1 MVLGITRDLLFLSN
15 LSLFYKFLLNLG
27 IYRYCN
33 IFLFHVC
40 KYSIKQFIN
49 NIKMSDKKTLTI
61 NPDLFS
67 FSNNTTRK
75 KRSTANS
82 SGIKIKTSAA
92 KTKDD
97 TLKKRSILK
106 MIRQHQED
114 RYKKLFEDN
123 STSKNAKTTPVDNQF
138 NKEFQEAKAFLE
150 NLTEKKTVEQ
160 NLKNHTLK
168 NYPNNN
174 PTSLLFSPSVDSLA
188 PMQLN
193 DIISTNVNN
202 VPSMKINTLQTPK
215 YGCLKNGELPT
226 YRNYLNQTRKNI
238 QQPII
243 TIGGNINS
251 SNTNKNTTQ
260 SININTPTTN
270 PFDHSLLFNQN
281 GGNNSQHVEN
291 KINDAIDR
299 VKQMNQAAIKLQ
311 ELKKQMRPKKMKQKK
326 TKRRT
331 YKIGKS
337 KILPKVSVLV
347 SNKTIRNNIS
357 TKKQLLKQVPIQEVK
372 SYLMKRGFIK
382 VGSTAP
388 SDVLRKMYESAVMIC
403 GEVQNHNPD
412 NLLYNYLNGG
422 DT

>member
-1 MVLGITRDLLFLSN
+1 
-15 LSLFYKFLLNLG
+15 
-27 IYRYCN
+27 
-33 IFLFHVC
+33 
-40 KYSIKQFIN
+40 
-49 NIKMSDKKTLTI
+49 MSDKKTLTI
-61 NPDLFS
+61 NPELFS

-75 KRSTANS
+75 KRAKNTSE
-82 SGIKIKTSAA
+82 IKIKTSAA

-123 STSKNAKTTPVDNQF
+123 STSKNAKPTPVDNQF

-150 NLTEKKTVEQ
+150 NLTEKNKVEQ

-174 PTSLLFSPSVDSLA
+174 TNSMLFSPSLDTLA
-188 PMQLN
+188 PLN
-193 DIISTNVNN
+193 DIIATNIANI
-202 VPSMKINTLQTPK
+202 PSMKLNILQPPQ
-215 YGCLKNGELPT
+215 YGCLKNGTLPT
-226 YRNYLNQTRKNI
+226 YRNYMNQTRKNI

-243 TIGGNINS
+243 TIGGNM
-251 SNTNKNTTQ
+251 NTIDTNANKNTTQ
-260 SININTPTTN
+260 SINAQPTTSIQ
-270 PFDHSLLFNQN
+270 PLVSNQN

-291 KINDAIDR
+291 KINEAIDR
-299 VKQMNQAAIKLQ
+299 VKQMNQTAIKLQ
-311 ELKKQMRPKKMKQKK
+311 EMKKKMKPKKMKQKK

-337 KILPKVSVLV
+337 KVLPKVSVLV
-347 SNKTIRNNIS
+347 SNKTIRNNIT

-388 SDVLRKMYESAVMIC
+388 NDVLRKMHESAAMIC
-403 GEVQNHNPD
+403 GEVQNHNPE

>member
-1 MVLGITRDLLFLSN
+1 MN
-15 LSLFYKFLLNLG
+15 
-27 IYRYCN
+27 
-33 IFLFHVC
+33 
-40 KYSIKQFIN
+40 
-49 NIKMSDKKTLTI
+49 DKKTLTI
-61 NPDLFS
+61 NPELFS

-75 KRSTANS
+75 KRAKNTSE
-82 SGIKIKTSAA
+82 IKIKTSAA

-123 STSKNAKTTPVDNQF
+123 KPTKTTPVDNNF

-150 NLTEKKTVEQ
+150 NLTEKNKVEQ

-174 PTSLLFSPSVDSLA
+174 PTSMLFSPSLDTLA
-188 PMQLN
+188 PLN
-193 DIISTNVNN
+193 DIITTNITN
-202 VPSMKINTLQTPK
+202 VPSMKLNILQPPQ
-215 YGCLKNGELPT
+215 YGCLKNGTLPT
-226 YRNYLNQTRKNI
+226 YRNYMNQTRKNI

-243 TIGGNINS
+243 TIGGNMNTI
-251 SNTNKNTTQ
+251 NTNANKNKQ
-260 SININTPTTN
+260 PTTSIQ
-270 PFDHSLLFNQN
+270 SLESNQT

-291 KINDAIDR
+291 KINEAIDR
-299 VKQMNQAAIKLQ
+299 VKQMNQTAIKLQ
-311 ELKKQMRPKKMKQKK
+311 EMKKKMKPKKMKQKK

-337 KILPKVSVLV
+337 KVLPKVSVLV

-382 VGSTAP
+382 IGSTAP

-412 NLLYNYLNGG
+412 NLLYNYFNGG

>member
-1 MVLGITRDLLFLSN
+1 MN
-15 LSLFYKFLLNLG
+15 
-27 IYRYCN
+27 
-33 IFLFHVC
+33 
-40 KYSIKQFIN
+40 
-49 NIKMSDKKTLTI
+49 DKKTLNI
-61 NPDLFS
+61 NPELFS

-75 KRSTANS
+75 KRSNPNNT
-82 SGIKIKTSAA
+82 GIKIKTSAA
-92 KTKDD
+92 KKKDD

-123 STSKNAKTTPVDNQF
+123 NTSKNTKITTIDNEF

-150 NLTEKKTVEQ
+150 NLTEKNNEEQ
-160 NLKNHTLK
+160 KMKNHTLK
-168 NYPNNN
+168 QYPNNN
-174 PTSLLFSPSVDSLA
+174 TNSMLFSPAIDSLT
-188 PMQLN
+188 PIN
-193 DIISTNVNN
+193 NIVTTNSH
-202 VPSMKINTLQTPK
+202 PIHINTLQPPK
-215 YGCLKNGELPT
+215 YGCLKNGSLPT
-226 YRNYLNQTRKNI
+226 YRNFINQTRKNTH
-238 QQPII
+238 QPTII
-243 TIGGNINS
+243 VGGNSINTVSPSMLSQTS
-251 SNTNKNTTQ
+251 SNTLKPANTV
-260 SININTPTTN
+260 TN
-270 PFDHSLLFNQN
+270 PTII
-281 GGNNSQHVEN
+281 GGMKEPIEN

-299 VKQMNQAAIKLQ
+299 VKHMNQTAFKLQ
-311 ELKKQMRPKKMKQKK
+311 ELKKQMRPKKLKRKK

-337 KILPKVSVLV
+337 KVLPKISVLV

-357 TKKQLLKQVPIQEVK
+357 TKKQLLKQVSIQDVK

-388 SDVLRKMYESAVMIC
+388 NDVLRKMYESAVMIC

>member
-1 MVLGITRDLLFLSN
+1 
-15 LSLFYKFLLNLG
+15 
-27 IYRYCN
+27 
-33 IFLFHVC
+33 
-40 KYSIKQFIN
+40 
-49 NIKMSDKKTLTI
+49 MSDKKTLTI

-75 KRSTANS
+75 KRSKSDTN
-82 SGIKIKTSAA
+82 GIKIKTRAA
-92 KTKDD
+92 KKKDD

-123 STSKNAKTTPVDNQF
+123 TTSKNAKTTPVDNNF

-150 NLTEKKTVEQ
+150 NLTEKNKVEQ

-174 PTSLLFSPSVDSLA
+174 VNSMLFSPSLNTLSQM
-188 PMQLN
+188 PMN
-193 DIISTNVNN
+193 DTITTNMNN
-202 VPSMKINTLQTPK
+202 IPSIKINTLQPPN
-215 YGCLKNGELPT
+215 YGCLKNGTLPT
-226 YRNYLNQTRKNI
+226 YRNFMNQTRKNI
-238 QQPII
+238 QQPVI
-243 TIGGNINS
+243 TIGGNNNS
-251 SNTNKNTTQ
+251 SNTHNIAAPINVDTNTPINQ
-260 SININTPTTN
+260 SINSTFT
-270 PFDHSLLFNQN
+270 
-281 GGNNSQHVEN
+281 GGNKSEHVEN
-291 KINDAIDR
+291 KINDAMDR
-299 VKQMNQAAIKLQ
+299 VKQMNQTAIKLQ
-311 ELKKQMRPKKMKQKK
+311 ELKKQLKPKRMKQKK

-337 KILPKVSVLV
+337 KVLPKVSVLV

-388 SDVLRKMYESAVMIC
+388 NDVLRKMYESAVMIC

>member
-1 MVLGITRDLLFLSN
+1 MN
-15 LSLFYKFLLNLG
+15 
-27 IYRYCN
+27 
-33 IFLFHVC
+33 
-40 KYSIKQFIN
+40 
-49 NIKMSDKKTLTI
+49 DKKTLTI
-61 NPDLFS
+61 NPELFS

-75 KRSTANS
+75 KRAKNTSE
-82 SGIKIKTSAA
+82 IKIKTSAA

-123 STSKNAKTTPVDNQF
+123 KTTKTTPVDNNF

-150 NLTEKKTVEQ
+150 NLTEKNKVEQ

-174 PTSLLFSPSVDSLA
+174 PTSMLFSPSLDTLA
-188 PMQLN
+188 PLN
-193 DIISTNVNN
+193 DIITTNITN
-202 VPSMKINTLQTPK
+202 VPSMKLNILQPPQ
-215 YGCLKNGELPT
+215 YGCLKNGTLPT
-226 YRNYLNQTRKNI
+226 YRNYMNQTRKNI

-243 TIGGNINS
+243 TIGGNMNTINT
-251 SNTNKNTTQ
+251 NANKNTQ
-260 SININTPTTN
+260 PTTSTQ
-270 PFDHSLLFNQN
+270 PLASNQT

-291 KINDAIDR
+291 KINEAIDR
-299 VKQMNQAAIKLQ
+299 VKQMNQTAIKLQ
-311 ELKKQMRPKKMKQKK
+311 EMKKKMKPKKMKQKK

-337 KILPKVSVLV
+337 KVLPKVSVLV

-382 VGSTAP
+382 IGSTAP

-412 NLLYNYLNGG
+412 NLLYNYFNGG

>member
-1 MVLGITRDLLFLSN
+1 
-15 LSLFYKFLLNLG
+15 
-27 IYRYCN
+27 
-33 IFLFHVC
+33 
-40 KYSIKQFIN
+40 
-49 NIKMSDKKTLTI
+49 
-61 NPDLFS
+61 
-67 FSNNTTRK
+67 
-75 KRSTANS
+75 
-82 SGIKIKTSAA
+82 
-92 KTKDD
+92 
-97 TLKKRSILK
+97 

-123 STSKNAKTTPVDNQF
+123 STSKNAKTTQVDNQF

-150 NLTEKKTVEQ
+150 NLTEKKSVEQ

-174 PTSLLFSPSVDSLA
+174 ANSMLFSPSLDTLA

-193 DIISTNVNN
+193 DITTNVNN
-202 VPSMKINTLQTPK
+202 IPSMKINTLQTPK

-243 TIGGNINS
+243 TIGGNNI
-251 SNTNKNTTQ
+251 SNDTNNNRISTP
-260 SININTPTTN
+260 ININTNTN
-270 PFDHSLLFNQN
+270 NTNAINNSLMSTQN
-281 GGNNSQHVEN
+281 GGNNSEHVEN

-311 ELKKQMRPKKMKQKK
+311 ELKKQMKPKRMKQKK

-337 KILPKVSVLV
+337 KVLPKVSVLV

-388 SDVLRKMYESAVMIC
+388 SDVLRKMYESAIMIC

-412 NLLYNYLNGG
+412 NLLYN
-422 DT
+422 

>member
-1 MVLGITRDLLFLSN
+1 
-15 LSLFYKFLLNLG
+15 
-27 IYRYCN
+27 
-33 IFLFHVC
+33 
-40 KYSIKQFIN
+40 
-49 NIKMSDKKTLTI
+49 MSDKKTLTI
-61 NPDLFS
+61 NPELFS

-75 KRSTANS
+75 KRAKNTSE
-82 SGIKIKTSAA
+82 IKIKTNAA
-92 KTKDD
+92 KKKDD

-123 STSKNAKTTPVDNQF
+123 KTTKTTQPIDNNF

-150 NLTEKKTVEQ
+150 NLTEKNKVEQ

-174 PTSLLFSPSVDSLA
+174 PTSMLFSPSLDTLA
-188 PMQLN
+188 PLN
-193 DIISTNVNN
+193 NIITTNITN
-202 VPSMKINTLQTPK
+202 VPSMKLNILQPPQ
-215 YGCLKNGELPT
+215 YGCLKNGTLPT
-226 YRNYLNQTRKNI
+226 YRNYMNQTRKNI

-243 TIGGNINS
+243 TIGGNMNNMNTHNNGSIPVIVNANNETNNTIN
-251 SNTNKNTTQ
+251 Q
-260 SININTPTTN
+260 I
-270 PFDHSLLFNQN
+270 

-291 KINDAIDR
+291 KINEAIDR
-299 VKQMNQAAIKLQ
+299 VKQMNQTAIKLQ
-311 ELKKQMRPKKMKQKK
+311 EMKKKMKPKKMKQKK

-337 KILPKVSVLV
+337 KVLPKVSVLV

-403 GEVQNHNPD
+403 GEVQNHNPE
-412 NLLYNYLNGG
+412 NLLYNYFNGG